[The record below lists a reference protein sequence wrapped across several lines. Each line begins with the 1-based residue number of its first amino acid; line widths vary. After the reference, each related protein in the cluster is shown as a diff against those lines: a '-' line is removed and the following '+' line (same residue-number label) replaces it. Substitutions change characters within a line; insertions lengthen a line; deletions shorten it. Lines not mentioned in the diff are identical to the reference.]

1 MLTGLSVCRN
11 ASVQRFRISLSP
23 ICLVD
28 ADRQSMGCGKGVKGY
43 SVYSLRSDG
52 ADPFRE

>member
-1 MLTGLSVCRN
+1 MLTGSSMRRN

-23 ICLVD
+23 IWLVD
-28 ADRQSMGCGKGVKGY
+28 LDKLSMDCGKGVKGY

>member
-1 MLTGLSVCRN
+1 MLTGSSMRRN
-11 ASVQRFRISLSP
+11 ASAQRFRISLSP
-23 ICLVD
+23 IWLVD
-28 ADRQSMGCGKGVKGY
+28 LDKLSMDCGKGVKGY

>member
-1 MLTGLSVCRN
+1 MLTGSSLRRN
-11 ASVQRFRISLSP
+11 ASAQRFRISLSP
-23 ICLVD
+23 IWLVD
-28 ADRQSMGCGKGVKGY
+28 LDKLSMGCGKGY

>member
-1 MLTGLSVCRN
+1 MIVWPSSV
-11 ASVQRFRISLSP
+11 P
-23 ICLVD
+23 IWLVD
-28 ADRQSMGCGKGVKGY
+28 LDKLSMGCGKGY